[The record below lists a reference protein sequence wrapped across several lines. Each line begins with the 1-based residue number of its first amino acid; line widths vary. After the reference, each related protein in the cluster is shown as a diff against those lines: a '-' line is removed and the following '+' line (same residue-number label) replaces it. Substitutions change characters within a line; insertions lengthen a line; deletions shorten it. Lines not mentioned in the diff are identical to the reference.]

1 MDTKRKDNF
10 FLKMMEI
17 KKEIRD
23 CVQHKGNL
31 HQIEEQHGIKFAK
44 PL

>member
-1 MDTKRKDNF
+1 MDRKRKDNF
-10 FLKMMEI
+10 FLKVMEI

-23 CVQHKGNL
+23 CIQHEGNL
-31 HQIEEQHGIKFAK
+31 HQIEEHHGIRFAK